1 MSDSS
6 GAWGELARPGV
17 RTQVGRLRRFRTA
30 YLLVLPAC
38 CFLAFTYAY
47 PVTQLIVF
55 SLHQRGRGEWVG
67 LANYR
72 LLLLDPLF
80 RVSLLHNVLLLGVVP
95 ILVCLSVI
103 VAALLHE
110 QFRGWKVYRIVVF
123 LPIMLPVVVAGIAF
137 GFIYEV
143 HGPLNITLQALGLG
157 RFAQNWLGDARFAL
171 SAVAGVVVWRQLG
184 FGIVLI
190 LARIVQIPLELYDS
204 AGIDGAGW
212 WQTLRLVTVPQLS
225 TIIAFYVGVIVIEL
239 FSWVF
244 NYVYVLTKG
253 GPGFSTYVSE
263 LFIYDRAFGYD
274 QMGIASAFSVMV
286 LVGVVTSMFF
296 YFTWLRGRDVF

>member
-1 MSDSS
+1 VN
-6 GAWGELARPGV
+6 GGPGTGGEHVRFTT
-17 RTQVGRLRRFRTA
+17 RTQVGRLRRFQTA
-30 YLLVLPAC
+30 YLLVFPAC

-47 PVTQLIVF
+47 PVTQLIRF
-55 SLHQRGRGEWVG
+55 SLHLRGRGGWVG

-80 RVSLLHNVLLLGVVP
+80 RISVLHNVLLVGVVP

-103 VAALLHE
+103 GAALLHE
-110 QFRGWKVYRIVVF
+110 QFRGWKVYRIVIF
-123 LPIMLPVVVAGIAF
+123 LPNMLPVVVAGIAF
-137 GFIYEV
+137 GFIYEI
-143 HGPLNITLQALGLG
+143 HGPLNLTLQALGLG

-171 SAVAGVVVWRQLG
+171 AAVAGVVVWRQLG

-190 LARIVQIPLELYDS
+190 LARLVQIPLDLYDS
-204 AGIDGAGW
+204 ARIDGAGW
-212 WQTLRLVTVPQLS
+212 WQTLWLVTVPQAS
-225 TIIAFYVGVIVIEL
+225 TVIAFYVGVVVIEL

-274 QMGIASAFSVMV
+274 QMGIASAFSVLV
-286 LVGVVTSMFF
+286 LAAVFTSMFL